1 MWRICEPIICWSEGI
16 LLRRNFQ
23 DMKEMISK
31 YLLGSLRT
39 MALGGIAFYLGYHL
53 IQGENGAISYFLVSK
68 ELEHT
73 NRVLA
78 LKTEKRKQ
86 LEHRVSLLRGDTLDL
101 DMLAERSRIILNYG
115 REDELVIFYE

>member
-1 MWRICEPIICWSEGI
+1 
-16 LLRRNFQ
+16 
-23 DMKEMISK
+23 MKEMISK